1 MTGPR
6 NSKRTWLEQDRE
18 KKKIMNLKKKLF
30 GAMSVAALVL
40 MVGTS
45 AFAQDGGMNKNMSM
59 QGNSMQGGTIVD
71 VAMSDPRFSML
82 VELLKEANLV
92 DTLKGAGPFTV
103 FAPTNDAFA
112 KVSPA
117 MLAKLKSDPE
127 MLKSVLLYHVLGM
140 NVPSSAAKTMKAQTV
155 QGSELQVKVKKSNGG
170 TTVMVDKA
178 TVIQADVMASNGV
191 IHAIDMVLMPKM
203 NGMMTKKSM
212 K

>member
-1 MTGPR
+1 
-6 NSKRTWLEQDRE
+6 
-18 KKKIMNLKKKLF
+18 MNLKKKLF
-30 GAMSVAALVL
+30 GAMSVAALML

-45 AFAQDGGMNKNMSM
+45 AFAQDGNMNKNMSM

-92 DTLKGAGPFTV
+92 DTLRGAGPFTV

-170 TTVMVDKA
+170 ATVMVDKA